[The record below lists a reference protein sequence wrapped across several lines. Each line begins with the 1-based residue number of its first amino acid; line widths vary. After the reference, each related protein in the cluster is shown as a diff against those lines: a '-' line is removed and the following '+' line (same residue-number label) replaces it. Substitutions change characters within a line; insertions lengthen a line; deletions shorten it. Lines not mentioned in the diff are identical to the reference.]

1 MEYAAWVD
9 MHEER
14 LPAVAASP
22 SVDAEERSAEDDWNR
37 QRMADATGRVPLLLS
52 LFLAPAAGSCLSA
65 LDVYLTLSCKYAH
78 CNMSEHLQPA

>member
-1 MEYAAWVD
+1 MLLSSSLQVEYAAWLK

-22 SVDAEERSAEDDWNR
+22 SVDTEERSAEDEWNR

-52 LFLAPAAGSCLSA
+52 LFLSPATGTAAAC
-65 LDVYLTLSCKYAH
+65 
-78 CNMSEHLQPA
+78 EP